1 MKVTKVKHS
10 STIIKWVAR
19 IVGLIVLV
27 IFVVFLIG
35 NTVDTLQQA
44 NKFDIESLYIIVP
57 IVLALIAY
65 ILTWWY
71 KIIGGS
77 ILILVS
83 IIFAILLST
92 ATRINTELT
101 SDFHAVLGWLML
113 GLPFLVVGILFLI
126 SSYFDRKTA

>member
-126 SSYFDRKTA
+126 SAYFDRKTA